1 MTADSLQR
9 SVNPKSCR
17 VRSLFCRR
25 RLHTLSPRDFRMN
38 TRSFAIG
45 SSVALAG
52 TLLATACGSVTSRTA
67 IDPGQAFRLG
77 GGQPG
82 AFTVRGSNSGAVP
95 IVVFVDRNGTRD
107 SITTVAPAGK
117 IDATFPARSM
127 AVFINRSESQGAS
140 VTVKIT
146 GSASSLGMGY
156 EANGKH

>member
-1 MTADSLQR
+1 
-9 SVNPKSCR
+9 
-17 VRSLFCRR
+17 
-25 RLHTLSPRDFRMN
+25 MN
-38 TRSFAIG
+38 TRCFAVRCA
-45 SSVALAG
+45 VAMLVAP
-52 TLLATACGSVTSRTA
+52 LLSACTSVTSRTS

-95 IVVFVDRNGTRD
+95 VVVFIDRNGQRD
-107 SITTVAPAGK
+107 SITTVAPNQK

-127 AVFINRSESQGAS
+127 AVFVNRSETQGAS

-156 EANGKH
+156 EANTKR